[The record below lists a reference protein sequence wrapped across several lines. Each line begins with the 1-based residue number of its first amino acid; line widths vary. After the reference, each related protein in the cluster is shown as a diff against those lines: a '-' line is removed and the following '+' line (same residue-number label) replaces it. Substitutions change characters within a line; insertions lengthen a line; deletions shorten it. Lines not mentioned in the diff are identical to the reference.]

1 MAERILFPD
10 ADAVV
15 DALTFAGRTARLG
28 DGAVRLQARGG
39 TLAMSSAP
47 LAPKTLMDPTP
58 TILALRALPVDPELE
73 CDLVVEASALL
84 RDPLDARAV
93 LLPETA
99 LSAMWAGIS
108 APRAGWTASTEIEAS
123 ELAARAQWGIA
134 AVAEAM
140 PADAGEEIVHT
151 VRAAVWGESDAAIAD
166 LPRGAAFAAFALG
179 FIVGQESARVLT
191 SGAWTRL
198 SLTRGHIIVRRPV
211 RAGLTQVRTTGR
223 PPAS

>member
-10 ADAVV
+10 ADAAA

-39 TLAMSSAP
+39 TMAMSSAP
-47 LAPKTLMDPTP
+47 LAPRTLLDPTP

-73 CDLVVEASALL
+73 CDLVVEASALAA
-84 RDPLDARAV
+84 DPSDARAV

-99 LSAMWAGIS
+99 LSPTWAGVS
-108 APRAGWTASTEIEAS
+108 PPRAGWAAAADIEAS

-140 PADAGEEIVHT
+140 PADAGEDVVHT
-151 VRAAVWGESDAAIAD
+151 VRAAVWGEADAAIGD

-179 FIVGQESARVLT
+179 FIVGQESARVRT
-191 SGAWTRL
+191 AGSWTRVTL
-198 SLTRGHIIVRRPV
+198 DRGHIIVRRPV
-211 RAGLTQVRTTGR
+211 RMGMTDVRTTGR
-223 PPAS
+223 TSG